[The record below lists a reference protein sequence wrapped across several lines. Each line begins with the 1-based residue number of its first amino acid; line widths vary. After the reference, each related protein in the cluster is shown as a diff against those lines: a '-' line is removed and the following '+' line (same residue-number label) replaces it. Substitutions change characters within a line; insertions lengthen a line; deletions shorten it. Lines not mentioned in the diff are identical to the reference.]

1 MGNTYY
7 SLPYQIKPFSKQHS
21 ESQVLIT
28 PNKTLLSDLTHS
40 ECEKTPMYHWNVF
53 SYSKRQ
59 DFNFWFL
66 WENTPWRWAVPQ
78 RTTEALPWGVAGH
91 FAALEGQNTLLLIVN
106 NCLFNLSSQQCVC
119 NWQCALS
126 GVDGRDSLLL
136 HSCFHSN
143 KRLSWQHLPG
153 DPQCSRAHFSSPAA
167 SRWG

>member
-1 MGNTYY
+1 M
-7 SLPYQIKPFSKQHS
+7 
-21 ESQVLIT
+21 LIT

-40 ECEKTPMYHWNVF
+40 ECERAPMYHWNVF
-53 SYSKRQ
+53 SYSKQ
-59 DFNFWFL
+59 QNFWFL

-78 RTTEALPWGVAGH
+78 RTTEVLPWGVAGH

-106 NCLFNLSSQQCVC
+106 NCLFNLSSRYCVLAVAIGSVH
-119 NWQCALS
+119 WVLS

-153 DPQCSRAHFSSPAA
+153 DPQCSRAHFSSPAT
-167 SRWG
+167 SHWG